1 MACSVKPMKPGA
13 VADKVREEETRE
25 RGSLCVTEAAVNVA
39 TAAARLRQ
47 LPWQQCMLN

>member
-13 VADKVREEETRE
+13 VADKVREQERRE

-39 TAAARLRQ
+39 TAARLRQ